1 MRNIIQR
8 LLYNKS
14 VQSGGIFAFFSFLN
28 QGLNFFLLII
38 LSRYILPASYGN
50 LNLFYTAVG
59 VVGYVICLCTSG
71 IVSIKYFNVSRDV
84 LVRYI
89 NVVLS
94 STLIVSAI
102 LSFIILL
109 FPDFVLRISRIAPLL
124 QGACV
129 YLCAAAV
136 VYNLLLDIYRLEEK
150 TLRYGI
156 LTTVSTLINI
166 VFSLL
171 LVIGFKQ
178 DWLGRIEA
186 NLISSTLFL
195 LWGCINLFSKG
206 YLKCVM
212 PTKEFY
218 KETLLFG
225 IPLVPHS
232 INGFLRQGMDRYIIN
247 VFFSTKSVGLFS
259 FAINFSLIIYS
270 VGSAFNKSNSV
281 YIYKCLSEGNLSI
294 RDRLRKQT
302 ILLLIF
308 YAGFTSI
315 LYVACRLLIPI
326 LFPTYQ
332 DAVVY
337 LLPLCL
343 STFSQ
348 CVYLQFCNFLFYYK
362 KTKELMFI
370 TVGVSLLH
378 LSLSLLLTKY
388 SVLYTAYIS
397 TFSSGME
404 ALFVFLYS
412 RRLFKIF

>member
-1 MRNIIQR
+1 MLKLIHNIFT
-8 LLYNKS
+8 NKS

-38 LSRYILPASYGN
+38 LSHYILPASYGN

-71 IVSIKYFNVSRDV
+71 IVSIKYFKVSRDI
-84 LVRYI
+84 LVKYI

-102 LSFIILL
+102 LSFVILL
-109 FPDFVLRISRIAPLL
+109 FPDFVLRVSSIEPIL

-150 TLRYGI
+150 TLRYGM

-166 VFSLL
+166 VLSLL

-186 NLISSTLFL
+186 NLIASTVFL
-195 LWGCINLFSKG
+195 LWGCFNLFQKG
-206 YLKCVM
+206 YLNCVM
-212 PTKEFY
+212 PTKVIY
-218 KETLLFG
+218 KETLSFG
-225 IPLVPHS
+225 IPLIPHS

-247 VFFSTKSVGLFS
+247 AHFATKSVGLFS
-259 FAINFSLIIYS
+259 FAINFAFIIYS
-270 VGSAFNKSNSV
+270 LGSAFNKSNSV
-281 YIYKCLSEGNLSI
+281 YIYKCLSQEDTYMRS
-294 RDRLRKQT
+294 RLRKQT
-302 ILLLIF
+302 VLLLTF
-308 YAGFTSI
+308 YAIFTVI
-315 LYVACRLLIPI
+315 LYMTCWFLIPI
-326 LFPTYQ
+326 LFPNYK
-332 DAVVY
+332 DSVIF

-343 STFSQ
+343 STFFQ
-348 CVYLQFCNFLFYYK
+348 CIYMQFCNFLFYYK
-362 KTKELMFI
+362 KTKNLMFI
-370 TVGVSLLH
+370 TVGVSVIH
-378 LSLSLLLTKY
+378 LTLSLLLTRY

-397 TFSSGME
+397 MFSSCIE
-404 ALFVFLYS
+404 AFAVYLYS
-412 RRLFKIF
+412 RKLYKIF

>member
-1 MRNIIQR
+1 M
-8 LLYNKS
+8 
-14 VQSGGIFAFFSFLN
+14 
-28 QGLNFFLLII
+28 
-38 LSRYILPASYGN
+38 
-50 LNLFYTAVG
+50 
-59 VVGYVICLCTSG
+59 
-71 IVSIKYFNVSRDV
+71 
-84 LVRYI
+84 
-89 NVVLS
+89 
-94 STLIVSAI
+94 
-102 LSFIILL
+102 
-109 FPDFVLRISRIAPLL
+109 
-124 QGACV
+124 
-129 YLCAAAV
+129 
-136 VYNLLLDIYRLEEK
+136 
-150 TLRYGI
+150 
-156 LTTVSTLINI
+156 TTVSTLINI

-397 TFSSGME
+397 TFSSCME